1 MELDVSFSA
10 FRPVMYAL
18 EATVTIPPTWP
29 KAGNQQESV
38 QSESESARGR
48 CGIRRFQVP
57 R

>member
-18 EATVTIPPTWP
+18 EATVTIPPTWQ
-29 KAGNQQESV
+29 KAGNQQESL

-48 CGIRRFQVP
+48 WGIRRFQVP